1 MWSKITRLAVGDYQ
15 KLFKLYGESRKNC
28 DLWSSQ
34 VCLFWNAYWLN
45 YSTIALLNFGLNLA
59 QDLLCITLCSIMVCQ
74 CFFCDHLRQNLCSF
88 VARHAWNRAHHCASL
103 FDRIISRLQK
113 EALNKQTKENSN
125 LEKWIRSIRFFTGNL
140 FSVPLMCLPF
150 SLSYKEICCN
160 FRSTNVKFRDTS
172 FKKS

>member
-1 MWSKITRLAVGDYQ
+1 MENLEKTAIYGQVKFVYFETLTGWIILQLLCLTLVLILPKIY
-15 KLFKLYGESRKNC
+15 Y
-28 DLWSSQ
+28 
-34 VCLFWNAYWLN
+34 
-45 YSTIALLNFGLNLA
+45 ALLCV
-59 QDLLCITLCSIMVCQ
+59 LLWFASASFVIISDRT
-74 CFFCDHLRQNLCSF
+74 F
-88 VARHAWNRAHHCASL
+88 VARHACNRANHCVSL
-103 FDRIISRLQK
+103 FDRIIPRLQR
-113 EALNKQTKENSN
+113 EALNKQTKENTN